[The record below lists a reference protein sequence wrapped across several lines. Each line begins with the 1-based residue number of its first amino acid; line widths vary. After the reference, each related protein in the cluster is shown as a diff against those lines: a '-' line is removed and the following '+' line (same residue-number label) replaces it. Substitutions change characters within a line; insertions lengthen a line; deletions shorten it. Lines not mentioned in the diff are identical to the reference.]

1 MIDAQFLITR
11 ISSLLTDEEFDF
23 WNKTFIAQ
31 SINEAVR
38 HILRYR
44 NDANIKKFDVSGA
57 NPITLDSNT
66 VALISTDGLLQD
78 GNLVRTLNIKTKKQI
93 SDIDPNWLS
102 DCDYQT
108 DTVVYDIETPK
119 ELWAYPKLK
128 DNESIR
134 VVLSVYPDDID
145 DTSTDLDFSILYEG
159 DIINYCL
166 YRAYQ
171 REGTQGRKEQF
182 YHSQF
187 LNSLGIKTES
197 DKYFSAKRENK

>member
-1 MIDAQFLITR
+1 MIDAQALIGR
-11 ISSLLTDEEFDF
+11 ISKLLTDEGFDF
-23 WNKTFIAQ
+23 WDKSFIAN

-44 NDANIKKFDVSGA
+44 NDANIKKFDVNGS
-57 NPITLDSNT
+57 NPIALDTKT
-66 VALISTDGLLQD
+66 VALITTDGLLVD
-78 GNLVRTLNIKTKKQI
+78 GILTKPLSVKTKKQI
-93 SDIDPNWLS
+93 SDIDPNWMS

-108 DTVVYDIETPK
+108 DTVVYDIETPQ

-128 DNESIR
+128 TNESIR
-134 VVLSVYPDDID
+134 VVLSVLPDDID
-145 DTSTDLDFSILYEG
+145 DTSTNLDFSKLYEG

-182 YHSQF
+182 YHTQF
-187 LNSLGIKTES
+187 LNSLGVKTES
-197 DKYFSAKRENK
+197 DKYFEAKREGK